1 VYGPSD
7 HRDSPVFLDG
17 LRELEPHISG
27 VWLLAGDFNLVRGAA
42 DKNTGWVNTRLCD
55 MFNATIESLGVVEVP
70 LLDKLFTWSNRR
82 VCPTLERLDRV
93 FVNNHQC
100 LAFPATTLTSLVRP
114 TSDHTPLL
122 ITLSTSIPRPNT
134 FRFENAWLRNQSFLP
149 AVLPAWHEA
158 AAHPDAAGLLA
169 GCLKSTRAA
178 AKVSARRNRA
188 PPLLIQDCKFLILLC
203 DLFEETRS
211 LSSAELQLRSL
222 AHDRLAVA
230 IRERAAYWKQRGKQ
244 KAIRED
250 DSNTNFFH
258 AHATQRLRTNHIRG
272 IEVNGT
278 LVSHHQGKMEA
289 VTAHFKQVMGTVA
302 PCSWGFSLE
311 EIYRGRATVSDSLT
325 AEFTTQEALQAVRA
339 MNKCS
344 VPGPDGFGPGF
355 YYAAWPTVKV
365 QVMRFLQSFYKNEV
379 DLERINRSY
388 MVLLPKKPGAVKVTD
403 FRPICLQNC
412 SVKIAVELLTT
423 RLQQQITELVDP
435 NQTGFLKGRTIS
447 ENFVF
452 AAELVQVCYKRKVPT
467 LVLKLDFAKAF
478 DTVNW
483 DSLMAVLRV
492 RGFND
497 TWCSWIARV
506 LSSSLT
512 AVLVNGCPG
521 PWFHCRRGLRQG
533 DPMSPYLFLLVAD
546 VLQTL
551 IQTDGQV
558 RHPLADS
565 PCTVLQYADD
575 TLILLRGELQDV
587 ERLKLLLDLS
597 STATGLKINYDK
609 STAVPMHIPDRDLPA
624 CLQVLGCR
632 QEGFPQ
638 TYLGLPLSC
647 SKLKLATFDPYICKA
662 DRRLAGWQAS
672 LLNPMG
678 RTVLINRVLDGQ
690 LSYIMSAMPLPPGS
704 SPNSTNDAGDSS
716 GQVTT
721 TPKEA
726 AALLPGT
733 LSACRETGAVWA
745 LRTLG
750 FRTPACC
757 SS

>member
-1 VYGPSD
+1 
-7 HRDSPVFLDG
+7 
-17 LRELEPHISG
+17 
-27 VWLLAGDFNLVRGAA
+27 
-42 DKNTGWVNTRLCD
+42 
-55 MFNATIESLGVVEVP
+55 
-70 LLDKLFTWSNRR
+70 
-82 VCPTLERLDRV
+82 
-93 FVNNHQC
+93 
-100 LAFPATTLTSLVRP
+100 
-114 TSDHTPLL
+114 
-122 ITLSTSIPRPNT
+122 
-134 FRFENAWLRNQSFLP
+134 
-149 AVLPAWHEA
+149 
-158 AAHPDAAGLLA
+158 
-169 GCLKSTRAA
+169 
-178 AKVSARRNRA
+178 
-188 PPLLIQDCKFLILLC
+188 
-203 DLFEETRS
+203 
-211 LSSAELQLRSL
+211 
-222 AHDRLAVA
+222 
-230 IRERAAYWKQRGKQ
+230 
-244 KAIRED
+244 
-250 DSNTNFFH
+250 
-258 AHATQRLRTNHIRG
+258 
-272 IEVNGT
+272 
-278 LVSHHQGKMEA
+278 
-289 VTAHFKQVMGTVA
+289 
-302 PCSWGFSLE
+302 
-311 EIYRGRATVSDSLT
+311 
-325 AEFTTQEALQAVRA
+325 
-339 MNKCS
+339 
-344 VPGPDGFGPGF
+344 
-355 YYAAWPTVKV
+355 
-365 QVMRFLQSFYKNEV
+365 
-379 DLERINRSY
+379 
-388 MVLLPKKPGAVKVTD
+388 
-403 FRPICLQNC
+403 
-412 SVKIAVELLTT
+412 
-423 RLQQQITELVDP
+423 
-435 NQTGFLKGRTIS
+435 
-447 ENFVF
+447 
-452 AAELVQVCYKRKVPT
+452 
-467 LVLKLDFAKAF
+467 
-478 DTVNW
+478 
-483 DSLMAVLRV
+483 
-492 RGFND
+492 
-497 TWCSWIARV
+497 
-506 LSSSLT
+506 
-512 AVLVNGCPG
+512 
-521 PWFHCRRGLRQG
+521 
-533 DPMSPYLFLLVAD
+533 MSPYLFLLVAD